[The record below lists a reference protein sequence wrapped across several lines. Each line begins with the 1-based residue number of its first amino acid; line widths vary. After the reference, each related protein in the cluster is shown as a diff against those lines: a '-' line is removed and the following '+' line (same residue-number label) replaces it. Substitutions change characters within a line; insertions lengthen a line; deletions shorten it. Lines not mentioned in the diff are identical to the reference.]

1 MILRRLKNL
10 WILSEYE
17 PAEVKKVAIGDRVD
31 GLIKIDKIK
40 QQRLATIIDMQPPV
54 DFDENLNE
62 ND

>member
-54 DFDENLNE
+54 DFDENLIE

>member
-10 WILSEYE
+10 WKLSEYE